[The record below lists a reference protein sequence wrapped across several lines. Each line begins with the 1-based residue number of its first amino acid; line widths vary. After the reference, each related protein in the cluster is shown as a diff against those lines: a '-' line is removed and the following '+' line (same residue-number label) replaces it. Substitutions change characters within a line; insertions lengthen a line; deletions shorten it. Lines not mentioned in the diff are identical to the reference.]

1 MYLDSSNFDFVE
13 REFPEKT
20 TEVKEE
26 EEFINVG
33 ENVIA
38 DTIERT

>member
-26 EEFINVG
+26 EFINVG

-38 DTIERT
+38 DTTERT

>member
-26 EEFINVG
+26 EFINVG
-33 ENVIA
+33 EDVIA
-38 DTIERT
+38 DTAART